1 MFLIQKL
8 RKQEEML
15 KRQIELER
23 EVQQKKKEEDER
35 RVSSKKGWNKL
46 ENQNP
51 TEENDMNQTNFRTNS
66 PPIPTMRQKET
77 DKNDEENKTGES
89 ATQEHL
95 IASNRFE
102 NKEKVEKVERAQNSK
117 SPKKKRGNS
126 SRENDAVVAQLQ
138 SMRQGLERKKKML
151 NEENLENDGWDAL
164 E

>member
-1 MFLIQKL
+1 
-8 RKQEEML
+8 ML

-35 RVSSKKGWNKL
+35 RVTSKKGWNKL
-46 ENQNP
+46 ENQRPN
-51 TEENDMNQTNFRTNS
+51 EENDPNKTEFRTNS

-77 DKNDEENKTGES
+77 DKNDEENKAGES
-89 ATQEHL
+89 AAQEHL
-95 IASNRFE
+95 VASNRFE
-102 NKEKVEKVERAQNSK
+102 NKERAEKVERTQNSK
-117 SPKKKRGNS
+117 SPKKKKGNS

-151 NEENLENDGWDAL
+151 TEENLESDGWDAL